1 MRQMRKIKFVMNFFA
16 ISVLSMLCVKAKAQA
31 TFNLDNTISGIK
43 FYHQIVQCNG
53 NNVVFLKFENTTT
66 QNVTIT
72 FIQVFDTQIEKG
84 VASFKGSKKL
94 LLLPGIIMQEGCDD
108 KVHPDFVLTASDVTP
123 AYLAKILA
131 FSFSNITVVTAQ

>member
-1 MRQMRKIKFVMNFFA
+1 MRKIRKMKFVLNFSA
-16 ISVLSMLCVKAKAQA
+16 IFILSVLCIKATAQSS
-31 TFNLDNTISGIK
+31 FNLDNTTSGIK
-43 FYHQIVQCNG
+43 LYHQIVQCNG
-53 NNVVFLKFENTTT
+53 SDVVFLKFENTTT